1 MGARQ
6 GGPLARPGDPMMCSY
21 APYQGSSGRRRTAQL
36 ADQNMLTWCSLQHH
50 ALSIHPSTPTRTGPL
65 ARTSSHEHIVIAIGD
80 RDACVCDYV
89 CIIIISC
96 MHACMYAMMMGL
108 VDRVA
113 FGADKIC
120 PSLGADLR
128 FHIVVIM

>member
-1 MGARQ
+1 MRY
-6 GGPLARPGDPMMCSY
+6 P
-21 APYQGSSGRRRTAQL
+21 
-36 ADQNMLTWCSLQHH
+36 
-50 ALSIHPSTPTRTGPL
+50 SIHPHPHVRAHWHVRPL
-65 ARTSSHEHIVIAIGD
+65 TNTLSSPSVTEMH
-80 RDACVCDYV
+80 VCDYV

-96 MHACMYAMMMGL
+96 MHACMHAMMMGL